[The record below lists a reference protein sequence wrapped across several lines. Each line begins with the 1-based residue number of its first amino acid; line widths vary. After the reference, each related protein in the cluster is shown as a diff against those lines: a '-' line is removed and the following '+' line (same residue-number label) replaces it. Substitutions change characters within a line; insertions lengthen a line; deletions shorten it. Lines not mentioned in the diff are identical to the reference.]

1 MDKSK
6 TKKKPRAPPMVAE
19 IPHKVHEMDGVEVI
33 DNFFWLRE
41 KDNPKVLKFLEDENA
56 YLCKKQAI
64 LCRVLHIHGI
74 DDATF
79 VDHFTNLQ
87 ITYSLQQNN

>member
-6 TKKKPRAPPMVAE
+6 TKKKPRSPPMVAE

-56 YLCKKQAI
+56 YPSGKASNTAEYC
-64 LCRVLHIHGI
+64 
-74 DDATF
+74 
-79 VDHFTNLQ
+79 
-87 ITYSLQQNN
+87 TYME